1 MLKKLKMRKTV
12 SESIK
17 YRRSVRKY
25 LNTDL
30 DEEKVRYCIKNAT
43 LAPNS
48 SNMQLWEFYHIT
60 NKDVLNRLS
69 KACFDQ
75 NAAKTAVNMV
85 VFVTRRDKWK
95 IRAKQNLDFLE
106 AMFNK
111 QEKEGI
117 DVARRRKVSRR
128 YYNKLMPTIYTDFFG
143 IIGVY
148 KKILSFFI
156 GLFRPIYR
164 EVMFSDLRVITHK
177 SVALAAENFMLSMA
191 EIGYDTCPMEGSDT
205 TRVKKI
211 LKLPRKAEINMI
223 IGCGIRA
230 DNGIYSE
237 RFRVPF
243 EEVYKKI

>member
-1 MLKKLKMRKTV
+1 MGKTV
-12 SESIK
+12 SEAIK

-25 LNTDL
+25 LDTNL
-30 DEEKVRYCIKNAT
+30 NEEKVKNCIKNAT

-60 NKDVLNRLS
+60 DKKVLNQLS

-85 VFVTRRDKWK
+85 VFVARRDKWRE
-95 IRAKQNLDFLE
+95 RAKYNLDFLE
-106 AMFNK
+106 DMFDK
-111 QEKEGI
+111 QEKKGI
-117 DVARRRKVSRR
+117 DVVRRRKVSRR
-128 YYNKLMPTIYTDFFG
+128 YYKKLMPTIYTDFLG
-143 IIGVY
+143 IVGYY

-164 EVMFSDLRVITHK
+164 EVLFSDTRVITHK

-191 EIGYDTCPMEGSDT
+191 EVGYDTCPMEGSDT
-205 TRVKKI
+205 SRVKKI
-211 LKLPRKAEINMI
+211 LNLPSKAEITMI

-230 DNGIYSE
+230 ENGVYTE

-243 EEVYKKI
+243 EKVYKKI

>member
-1 MLKKLKMRKTV
+1 MLKTV
-12 SESIK
+12 SEAIE

-25 LNTDL
+25 LEDEL
-30 DEEKVRYCIKNAT
+30 DVEKVKNCIRNAT

-60 NKDVLNRLS
+60 DKETLKKLS

-85 VFVTRRDKWK
+85 VFVARRDKWRK
-95 IRAKQNLDFLE
+95 RAKENLNFLE
-106 AMFNK
+106 DMFDQ
-111 QEKEGI
+111 QEKDGI
-117 DVARRRKVSRR
+117 DVARRRKVSIR
-128 YYNKLMPTIYTDFFG
+128 YYKNLMPTIYTDFFG
-143 IIGVY
+143 LIGFY

-164 EVMFSDLRVITHK
+164 EVLFSDLKVITHK
-177 SVALAAENFMLSMA
+177 SVALAAQNFMLSMA

-211 LKLPRKAEINMI
+211 LKLPSKAEINMI
-223 IGCGIRA
+223 VACGIRSEK
-230 DNGIYSE
+230 GVYTE

-243 EEVYKKI
+243 DEVYRKI

>member
-1 MLKKLKMRKTV
+1 MLKTV
-12 SESIK
+12 SEAIE

-25 LNTDL
+25 LEDEL
-30 DEEKVRYCIKNAT
+30 DVEKVKKCIRNAT

-60 NKDVLNRLS
+60 DKETLKKLS

-85 VFVTRRDKWK
+85 VFVARRDKWRK
-95 IRAKQNLDFLE
+95 RAKENLNFLE
-106 AMFNK
+106 DMFDQ
-111 QEKEGI
+111 QEKEGV
-117 DVARRRKVSRR
+117 DVARRRKVSIR
-128 YYNKLMPTIYTDFFG
+128 YYKNLMPTIYTDFFG
-143 IIGVY
+143 LIGFY

-164 EVMFSDLRVITHK
+164 EVLFSDLKVITHK
-177 SVALAAENFMLSMA
+177 SVALAAQNFMLSMA

-211 LKLPRKAEINMI
+211 LKLPSKAEINMI
-223 IGCGIRA
+223 VACGIRSEK
-230 DNGIYSE
+230 GVYTE

-243 EEVYKKI
+243 DEVYRKI

>member
-1 MLKKLKMRKTV
+1 MLKTV
-12 SESIK
+12 SEAIE

-25 LNTDL
+25 LDVQL
-30 DEEKVRYCIKNAT
+30 DEEKVKNCIKNAT

-48 SNMQLWEFYHIT
+48 SNMQLWEFYHVT
-60 NKDVLNRLS
+60 DNEKLKKLS

-75 NAAKTAVNMV
+75 NAAKTAINMV
-85 VFVTRRDKWK
+85 VFVARRDKWRE
-95 IRAKQNLDFLE
+95 RAKYNLDYLE
-106 AMFNK
+106 DMFDK
-111 QEKEGI
+111 QERKGI
-117 DVARRRKVSRR
+117 DVGRRRKVSRR
-128 YYNKLMPTIYTDFFG
+128 YYKKLMPTIYTDFLG
-143 IIGVY
+143 IIGYY

-164 EVMFSDLRVITHK
+164 EVLFSDMRVITHK

-211 LKLPRKAEINMI
+211 LNLPSKAENTMI

-230 DNGIYSE
+230 ENGVYTE

-243 EEVYKKI
+243 EKVYKKI

>member
-1 MLKKLKMRKTV
+1 MLKTV
-12 SESIK
+12 SEAIE

-25 LNTDL
+25 LDVEL
-30 DEEKVRYCIKNAT
+30 DEEKVKNCIRNAT

-48 SNMQLWEFYHIT
+48 SNMQLWEFYHVT
-60 NKDVLNRLS
+60 DNKTLKKLS

-85 VFVTRRDKWK
+85 VFVARRDKWRE
-95 IRAKQNLDFLE
+95 RAKYNLDFLE
-106 AMFNK
+106 DMFDK
-111 QEKEGI
+111 QEKEGK
-117 DVARRRKVSRR
+117 DVDRRRKVSRR
-128 YYNKLMPTIYTDFFG
+128 YYKKLMPTIYTDFLG
-143 IIGVY
+143 IVGYY

-164 EVMFSDLRVITHK
+164 EVLFSDSRVITHK

-211 LKLPRKAEINMI
+211 LKLPSKAEITMI

-230 DNGIYSE
+230 ENGVYTE

-243 EEVYKKI
+243 DDVYKKV

>member
-1 MLKKLKMRKTV
+1 MSKTV
-12 SESIK
+12 TEAIQ

-25 LNTDL
+25 KQEEI
-30 DEEKVRYCIKNAT
+30 DEEKVKKCIENAT

-60 NKDVLNRLS
+60 DKKILQKLS

-95 IRAKQNLDFLE
+95 VRAKQNLHFLE
-106 AMFNK
+106 KMFDK
-111 QEKEGI
+111 QEKVGI

-128 YYNKLMPTIYTDFFG
+128 YYKKLMPTIYTDFFG
-143 IIGVY
+143 LIGFY
-148 KKILSFFI
+148 KKILSIFI

-164 EVMFSDLRVITHK
+164 EVLYTDQKVIIHK
-177 SVALAAENFMLSMA
+177 SMALAAQNFMLSMS

-205 TRVKKI
+205 SRVKKI
-211 LKLPRKAEINMI
+211 LNLPRKAEINMI
-223 IGCGIRA
+223 VGCGVRSEK
-230 DNGIYSE
+230 GVYTE

-243 EEVYKKI
+243 NEVYRKI

>member
-1 MLKKLKMRKTV
+1 MMTKTV
-12 SESIK
+12 SDAIK

-25 LNTDL
+25 LDTNL
-30 DEEKVRYCIKNAT
+30 DEEKVKKCIENAT

-60 NKDVLNRLS
+60 DKETLKKLS
-69 KACFDQ
+69 NACFNQ

-85 VFVTRRDKWK
+85 VFVARRDKWK
-95 IRAKQNLDFLE
+95 KRAKQNLEFLE
-106 AMFNK
+106 NMFTK
-111 QEKEGI
+111 QEKDGK
-117 DVARRRKVSRR
+117 DVASRRKVSRR
-128 YYNKLMPTIYTDFFG
+128 YYKKIMPTIYTDFFG
-143 IIGVY
+143 LIGLY

-156 GLFRPIYR
+156 GLFRPMYR

-191 EIGYDTCPMEGSDT
+191 EYGYDTCPMEGSDT
-205 TRVKKI
+205 SRVKKI
-211 LKLPRKAEINMI
+211 LKLPRKAEITMI

-230 DNGIYSE
+230 ENGIYSE

-243 EEVYKKI
+243 EDVYKKI

>member
-1 MLKKLKMRKTV
+1 MLKTV
-12 SESIK
+12 SEAIE

-25 LNTDL
+25 LDIQL
-30 DEEKVRYCIKNAT
+30 DEEKVKNCIKNAT

-48 SNMQLWEFYHIT
+48 SNMQLWEFYHVT
-60 NKDVLNRLS
+60 DNETLKKLS

-75 NAAKTAVNMV
+75 NAAKTAINMV
-85 VFVTRRDKWK
+85 VFVARRDKWRE
-95 IRAKQNLDFLE
+95 RAKYNLDFLE
-106 AMFNK
+106 DMFDK
-111 QEKEGI
+111 QEKKGI
-117 DVARRRKVSRR
+117 DVSRRRKVSRR
-128 YYNKLMPTIYTDFFG
+128 YYKKLMPTIYTDFLG
-143 IIGVY
+143 IVGYY

-164 EVMFSDLRVITHK
+164 EVLLSDTRVITHK

-205 TRVKKI
+205 SRVKKI
-211 LKLPRKAEINMI
+211 LKLPSKAEITMI

-230 DNGIYSE
+230 ENGVYTE

-243 EEVYKKI
+243 EKVYKKI

>member
-1 MLKKLKMRKTV
+1 MLKTV
-12 SESIK
+12 SEAIE

-25 LNTDL
+25 LEVEL
-30 DEEKVRYCIKNAT
+30 DVEKVKNCIRNAT

-48 SNMQLWEFYHIT
+48 SDMQLWEFYHIT
-60 NKDVLNRLS
+60 DKETLKKLS

-85 VFVTRRDKWK
+85 VFVARRDKWRK
-95 IRAKQNLDFLE
+95 RAKENLNFLE
-106 AMFNK
+106 DMFDQ
-111 QEKEGI
+111 QEKEGV
-117 DVARRRKVSRR
+117 DVARRRKVSIR
-128 YYNKLMPTIYTDFFG
+128 YYKNLMPTIYTDFFG
-143 IIGVY
+143 LIGFY

-164 EVMFSDLRVITHK
+164 EVLFSDLKVITHK
-177 SVALAAENFMLSMA
+177 SVALAAQNFMLSMA

-211 LKLPRKAEINMI
+211 LKLPSKAEINMI
-223 IGCGIRA
+223 VACGIRSEK
-230 DNGIYSE
+230 GVYTE

-243 EEVYKKI
+243 DEVYRKI

>member
-1 MLKKLKMRKTV
+1 MLKTV
-12 SESIK
+12 SEAIE

-25 LNTDL
+25 LDTGL
-30 DEEKVRYCIKNAT
+30 DEEKVKNCIRNAT

-48 SNMQLWEFYHIT
+48 SNMQLWEFYHVT
-60 NKDVLNRLS
+60 DNETLKKLS

-85 VFVTRRDKWK
+85 VFVARRDKWRE
-95 IRAKQNLDFLE
+95 RAKYNLDFLE
-106 AMFNK
+106 DMFDK
-111 QEKEGI
+111 QEKEGM
-117 DVARRRKVSRR
+117 DVERRRKVSRR
-128 YYNKLMPTIYTDFFG
+128 YYKKLMPTIYTDFLG
-143 IIGVY
+143 IVGYY

-164 EVMFSDLRVITHK
+164 EVLFSDLRVVTHK

-211 LKLPRKAEINMI
+211 LKLPSKAEITMI
-223 IGCGIRA
+223 IGCGVRA
-230 DNGIYSE
+230 ENGVYTE

-243 EEVYKKI
+243 DDVYKKV

>member
-1 MLKKLKMRKTV
+1 MSKTV
-12 SESIK
+12 SEAIE

-25 LNTDL
+25 LDVEL
-30 DEEKVRYCIKNAT
+30 DEEKVKNCIRNAT

-48 SNMQLWEFYHIT
+48 SNMQLWEFYHVT
-60 NKDVLNRLS
+60 DNKTLKKLS

-85 VFVTRRDKWK
+85 VFVARRDKWRE
-95 IRAKQNLDFLE
+95 RAKYNLDFLE
-106 AMFNK
+106 DMFDK
-111 QEKEGI
+111 QEKEGK
-117 DVARRRKVSRR
+117 DVERRRKVSRR
-128 YYNKLMPTIYTDFFG
+128 YYKKLMPTIYTDFLG
-143 IIGVY
+143 IVGYY

-164 EVMFSDLRVITHK
+164 EVLFSDSRVITHK

-211 LKLPRKAEINMI
+211 LKLPSKAEITMI

-230 DNGIYSE
+230 ENGVYTE

-243 EEVYKKI
+243 DHVYKKI

>member
-1 MLKKLKMRKTV
+1 MLKTV
-12 SESIK
+12 SEAIE

-25 LNTDL
+25 LDTGL
-30 DEEKVRYCIKNAT
+30 DEEKVKNCIRNAT

-60 NKDVLNRLS
+60 DKETLKKIS

-85 VFVTRRDKWK
+85 VFVARRDKWRE
-95 IRAKQNLDFLE
+95 RAKYNLDFLE
-106 AMFNK
+106 DMFDK
-111 QEKEGI
+111 QEKEGK
-117 DVARRRKVSRR
+117 DVERRRKVSRR
-128 YYNKLMPTIYTDFFG
+128 YYKKLMPTIYTDFLG
-143 IIGVY
+143 IVGYY

-164 EVMFSDLRVITHK
+164 EVLFSDSRVITHK

-211 LKLPRKAEINMI
+211 LKLPSKAEITMI

-230 DNGIYSE
+230 ENGVYTE

-243 EEVYKKI
+243 DDVYKKV

>member
-1 MLKKLKMRKTV
+1 MLKTV
-12 SESIK
+12 SEAIK

-25 LNTDL
+25 LDVEL
-30 DEEKVRYCIKNAT
+30 DEEKVKNCIRNAT

-48 SNMQLWEFYHIT
+48 SNMQLWEFYHVT
-60 NKDVLNRLS
+60 DNKTLKKLS

-85 VFVTRRDKWK
+85 VFVARRDKWRE
-95 IRAKQNLDFLE
+95 RAKYNLDFLE
-106 AMFNK
+106 DMFDK
-111 QEKEGI
+111 QEKEGK
-117 DVARRRKVSRR
+117 DVDRRRKVSRR
-128 YYNKLMPTIYTDFFG
+128 YYKKLIPTIYTDFLG
-143 IIGVY
+143 IVGYY

-164 EVMFSDLRVITHK
+164 EVLFSDSRVITHK
-177 SVALAAENFMLSMA
+177 SVALAAENFMLSMT

-211 LKLPRKAEINMI
+211 LKLPSKAEITMI

-230 DNGIYSE
+230 ENGVYTE

-243 EEVYKKI
+243 DDVYKKV

>member
-1 MLKKLKMRKTV
+1 MLKTV
-12 SESIK
+12 SEAIE

-25 LNTDL
+25 LEVEL
-30 DEEKVRYCIKNAT
+30 DVEKVKNCIRNAT

-60 NKDVLNRLS
+60 DKETLKKLS

-85 VFVTRRDKWK
+85 VFVARRDKWRK
-95 IRAKQNLDFLE
+95 RAKENLNFLE
-106 AMFNK
+106 DMFDQ
-111 QEKEGI
+111 QEKEGV
-117 DVARRRKVSRR
+117 DVARRRKVSIR
-128 YYNKLMPTIYTDFFG
+128 YYKNLMPTIYTDFFG
-143 IIGVY
+143 LIGFY

-164 EVMFSDLRVITHK
+164 EVLFSDLKVITHK
-177 SVALAAENFMLSMA
+177 SVALAAQNFMLSMA

-211 LKLPRKAEINMI
+211 LKLPSKAEINMI
-223 IGCGIRA
+223 VACGIR
-230 DNGIYSE
+230 SE
-237 RFRVPF
+237 KGVYTDRFRVPF
-243 EEVYKKI
+243 KEVYKKI

>member
-1 MLKKLKMRKTV
+1 MSKTV
-12 SESIK
+12 TEAIQ

-25 LNTDL
+25 KQEEI
-30 DEEKVRYCIKNAT
+30 DEEKVKKCIENAT

-60 NKDVLNRLS
+60 DKKILQKLS

-95 IRAKQNLDFLE
+95 VRAKQNLHFLE
-106 AMFNK
+106 KMFEK
-111 QEKEGI
+111 QEKAGI

-128 YYNKLMPTIYTDFFG
+128 YYKKLMPTIYTDFFG
-143 IIGVY
+143 LIGFY
-148 KKILSFFI
+148 KKILSIFI

-164 EVMFSDLRVITHK
+164 EVLYTDQKVIIHK
-177 SVALAAENFMLSMA
+177 SMALAAQNFMLSMS

-205 TRVKKI
+205 SRVKKI
-211 LKLPRKAEINMI
+211 LNLPRKAEINMI
-223 IGCGIRA
+223 VGCGVRSEK
-230 DNGIYSE
+230 GVYTE

-243 EEVYKKI
+243 NEVYRKI

>member
-1 MLKKLKMRKTV
+1 MLKTV
-12 SESIK
+12 SEAIE

-25 LNTDL
+25 LEVEL
-30 DEEKVRYCIKNAT
+30 DVEKVKNCIRNAT

-60 NKDVLNRLS
+60 DKETLKKLS

-85 VFVTRRDKWK
+85 VFVARRDKWRK
-95 IRAKQNLDFLE
+95 RAKENLNFLE
-106 AMFNK
+106 DMFDQ
-111 QEKEGI
+111 QEKEGV
-117 DVARRRKVSRR
+117 DVDRRRKVSIR
-128 YYNKLMPTIYTDFFG
+128 YYKKLMPTIYTDFFG
-143 IIGVY
+143 LIGFY

-164 EVMFSDLRVITHK
+164 EVLFSDLKVITHK
-177 SVALAAENFMLSMA
+177 SVALAAQNFMLSMA

-211 LKLPRKAEINMI
+211 LKLPSKAEINMI
-223 IGCGIRA
+223 VACGIRSEK
-230 DNGIYSE
+230 GVYTE

-243 EEVYKKI
+243 DEVYRKI

>member
-1 MLKKLKMRKTV
+1 MLKTV
-12 SESIK
+12 SEAIE

-25 LNTDL
+25 LDVEL
-30 DEEKVRYCIKNAT
+30 DEEKVKNCIKNAT

-48 SNMQLWEFYHIT
+48 SNMQLWEFYHVT
-60 NKDVLNRLS
+60 NNDTLKKLS

-75 NAAKTAVNMV
+75 NAAKTATNMV
-85 VFVTRRDKWK
+85 VFVARRDKWRE
-95 IRAKQNLDFLE
+95 RAKYNLDFLE
-106 AMFNK
+106 DMFDK
-111 QEKEGI
+111 QEKEGK
-117 DVARRRKVSRR
+117 DVERRRKVSIR
-128 YYNKLMPTIYTDFFG
+128 YYKKLMPTIYTDFLG
-143 IIGVY
+143 IIGYY

-164 EVMFSDLRVITHK
+164 EVLFSDSRVITHK

-211 LKLPRKAEINMI
+211 LKLPSKAEITMI

-230 DNGIYSE
+230 ENGVYTE

-243 EEVYKKI
+243 DDVYKKV

>member
-1 MLKKLKMRKTV
+1 MLKTV
-12 SESIK
+12 SEAIE

-25 LNTDL
+25 LDVQL
-30 DEEKVRYCIKNAT
+30 DEEKVKNCIKNAT

-60 NKDVLNRLS
+60 DKKVLSQLS
-69 KACFDQ
+69 KACFNQ

-85 VFVTRRDKWK
+85 VFVTRRDKWRE
-95 IRAKQNLDFLE
+95 RAKYNLDYLE
-106 AMFNK
+106 DMFDK
-111 QEKEGI
+111 QERKGI
-117 DVARRRKVSRR
+117 DVGRRRKVSRR
-128 YYNKLMPTIYTDFFG
+128 YYKKLMPTIYTDFFG
-143 IIGVY
+143 LIGVY

-156 GLFRPIYR
+156 GMFRPIYR
-164 EVMFSDLRVITHK
+164 EVTFSDLRVVTHK

-205 TRVKKI
+205 SRVKNI
-211 LKLPRKAEINMI
+211 LNLPRKAEINMI

-230 DNGIYSE
+230 ENGVYSD

-243 EEVYKKI
+243 EDVYKKI

>member
-1 MLKKLKMRKTV
+1 MLKTV
-12 SESIK
+12 SEAIE

-25 LNTDL
+25 LKVEL
-30 DEEKVRYCIKNAT
+30 DVEKVKNCIRNAT

-60 NKDVLNRLS
+60 DKETLKKLS

-85 VFVTRRDKWK
+85 VFVARRDKWRE
-95 IRAKQNLDFLE
+95 RAKYNLDFLE
-106 AMFNK
+106 DMFDK
-111 QEKEGI
+111 QEKEGK
-117 DVARRRKVSRR
+117 DVERRRKVSIR
-128 YYNKLMPTIYTDFFG
+128 YYKKLMPTIYTDFLG
-143 IIGVY
+143 IIGYY

-164 EVMFSDLRVITHK
+164 EVLFSDSRVITHK

-211 LKLPRKAEINMI
+211 LKLPSKAEITMI

-230 DNGIYSE
+230 ENGVYTE

-243 EEVYKKI
+243 DDVYKKV

>member
-1 MLKKLKMRKTV
+1 MSKTV
-12 SESIK
+12 SEAIE

-25 LNTDL
+25 LDTEL
-30 DEEKVRYCIKNAT
+30 DEEKVKNCIRNAT

-48 SNMQLWEFYHIT
+48 SNMQLWEFYHVT
-60 NKDVLNRLS
+60 DNETLKKLS

-85 VFVTRRDKWK
+85 VFVARRDKWRE
-95 IRAKQNLDFLE
+95 RAKYNLDFLE
-106 AMFNK
+106 DMFDK
-111 QEKEGI
+111 QEKEGM
-117 DVARRRKVSRR
+117 DVKRRRKVSRR
-128 YYNKLMPTIYTDFFG
+128 YYKKLMPTIYTDFLG
-143 IIGVY
+143 IVGYY

-164 EVMFSDLRVITHK
+164 EVLFSDLRVVTHK

-211 LKLPRKAEINMI
+211 LKLPSKAEITMI
-223 IGCGIRA
+223 IGCGVRA
-230 DNGIYSE
+230 ENGVYTE

-243 EEVYKKI
+243 DDVYKKV

>member
-1 MLKKLKMRKTV
+1 MLKTV
-12 SESIK
+12 SEAIE

-25 LNTDL
+25 LDVEL
-30 DEEKVRYCIKNAT
+30 DEEKVKNCIRNAT

-48 SNMQLWEFYHIT
+48 SNMQLWEFYHVT
-60 NKDVLNRLS
+60 DNKTLKKLS

-75 NAAKTAVNMV
+75 NAAKTAANMV
-85 VFVTRRDKWK
+85 VFVARRDKWRE
-95 IRAKQNLDFLE
+95 RAKYNLDFLE
-106 AMFNK
+106 DMFDK
-111 QEKEGI
+111 QEKEGK
-117 DVARRRKVSRR
+117 DVERRRKVSRR
-128 YYNKLMPTIYTDFFG
+128 YYKKLMPTIYTDFLG
-143 IIGVY
+143 IVGYY

-164 EVMFSDLRVITHK
+164 EVLFSDSRVITHK

-211 LKLPRKAEINMI
+211 LKLPSKAEITMI

-230 DNGIYSE
+230 ENGVYTE

-243 EEVYKKI
+243 DDVYKKV

>member
-1 MLKKLKMRKTV
+1 MGKTV
-12 SESIK
+12 SEAIK

-25 LNTDL
+25 LDTNL
-30 DEEKVRYCIKNAT
+30 NEEKVKNCIKNAT

-60 NKDVLNRLS
+60 DKKVLNQLS

-85 VFVTRRDKWK
+85 VFVARRDKWRE
-95 IRAKQNLDFLE
+95 RAKYNLDFLE
-106 AMFNK
+106 DMFDK
-111 QEKEGI
+111 QEKKGI
-117 DVARRRKVSRR
+117 DVVRRRKVSRR
-128 YYNKLMPTIYTDFFG
+128 YYKKLMPTIYTDFLG
-143 IIGVY
+143 IVGYY
-148 KKILSFFI
+148 KKILSLFI

-164 EVMFSDLRVITHK
+164 EVLFSDTRVITHK

-205 TRVKKI
+205 SRVKKI
-211 LKLPRKAEINMI
+211 LNLPSKAEITMI

-230 DNGIYSE
+230 ENGVYTE

-243 EEVYKKI
+243 ERVYKKI

>member
-1 MLKKLKMRKTV
+1 MSKTV
-12 SESIK
+12 SEAIE

-25 LNTDL
+25 LDIQL
-30 DEEKVRYCIKNAT
+30 DEDKVKKCIKNAT

-48 SNMQLWEFYHIT
+48 SNMQLWEFYHVT
-60 NKDVLNRLS
+60 DNETLKKLS

-75 NAAKTAVNMV
+75 NAAKTAINMV
-85 VFVTRRDKWK
+85 VFVARRDKWRE
-95 IRAKQNLDFLE
+95 RAKYNLDFLE
-106 AMFNK
+106 DMFDK
-111 QEKEGI
+111 QEKEGM
-117 DVARRRKVSRR
+117 DVERRRKVSRR
-128 YYNKLMPTIYTDFFG
+128 YYKKLMPTIYTDFLG
-143 IIGVY
+143 IVGYY

-164 EVMFSDLRVITHK
+164 EVLFSDLRVVTHK

-211 LKLPRKAEINMI
+211 LKLPSKAEITMI
-223 IGCGIRA
+223 IGCGVRA
-230 DNGIYSE
+230 ENGVYTE

-243 EEVYKKI
+243 DDVYKKV

>member
-1 MLKKLKMRKTV
+1 MLKTV
-12 SESIK
+12 SEAIE

-25 LNTDL
+25 LDVEL
-30 DEEKVRYCIKNAT
+30 DEEKVKKCIRNAT

-48 SNMQLWEFYHIT
+48 SNMQLWEFYHVT
-60 NKDVLNRLS
+60 DNKTLKKLS

-85 VFVTRRDKWK
+85 VFVARRDKWRE
-95 IRAKQNLDFLE
+95 RAKYNLDFLE
-106 AMFNK
+106 DMFDK
-111 QEKEGI
+111 QEKEGK
-117 DVARRRKVSRR
+117 DVERRRKVSRR
-128 YYNKLMPTIYTDFFG
+128 YYKKLMPTIYTDFLG
-143 IIGVY
+143 IVGYY

-164 EVMFSDLRVITHK
+164 EVLFSDSRVITHK

-211 LKLPRKAEINMI
+211 LKLPSKAEITMI

-230 DNGIYSE
+230 ENGVYTE

-243 EEVYKKI
+243 DDVYKKV

>member
-1 MLKKLKMRKTV
+1 MSKTV
-12 SESIK
+12 TEAIQ

-25 LNTDL
+25 KQEEI
-30 DEEKVRYCIKNAT
+30 DEEKVKKCIENAT

-60 NKDVLNRLS
+60 DKKILQKLS

-95 IRAKQNLDFLE
+95 VRAKQNLHFLE
-106 AMFNK
+106 KMFDK
-111 QEKEGI
+111 QEKAGI

-128 YYNKLMPTIYTDFFG
+128 YYKKLMPTIYTDFFG
-143 IIGVY
+143 LIGFY
-148 KKILSFFI
+148 KKILSIFI

-164 EVMFSDLRVITHK
+164 EVLYTDQKIIIHK
-177 SVALAAENFMLSMA
+177 SMALAAQNFMLSMS

-205 TRVKKI
+205 SRVKKI
-211 LKLPRKAEINMI
+211 LNLPRKAEINMI
-223 IGCGIRA
+223 VGCGVRSEK
-230 DNGIYSE
+230 GVYTE

-243 EEVYKKI
+243 NEVYRKI